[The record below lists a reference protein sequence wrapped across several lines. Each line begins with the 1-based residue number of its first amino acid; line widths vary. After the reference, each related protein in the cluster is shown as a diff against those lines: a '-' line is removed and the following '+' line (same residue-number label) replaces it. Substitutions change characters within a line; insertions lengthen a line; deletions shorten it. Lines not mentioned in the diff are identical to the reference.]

1 MKRKWIMLT
10 LTKSLFALMIGFLLS
25 TAFGLIAI
33 PLLKKIKAGQ
43 RINIY
48 VESHLRKS
56 GTPTMGGLIFIIPTI
71 ITAIILIAT
80 NKIEFSVNLLIVMF
94 VFISYSLIGFLDDFL
109 SIKRN
114 KNKGLTEIQKLI
126 LQFIVALIFY
136 ILYRKYTNASSVLE
150 ITLLNIKWNL
160 GWFYGVFILFLLV
173 GASNAVNLTDGLD
186 GLAGGLSAIAFL
198 AFGLISWG
206 SYWIEGYQ
214 DMGIFCFILVGS
226 IMGFLV
232 YNTNPAKV
240 FMGDTGSLTL
250 GATLATIAILT
261 NHELSLAVIG
271 GVFVIETLTVIIQI
285 TSVVLFKKKVFLM
298 TPIHHHFERLG
309 WRESDIV
316 KLFWIAGFLL
326 CLLALIYGVWL

>member
-1 MKRKWIMLT
+1 MLT
-10 LTKSLFALMIGFLLS
+10 LTKSLFALMIGFLIS
-25 TAFGLIAI
+25 TAFGLILI
-33 PLLKKIKAGQ
+33 PLLKKIKIGQ
-43 RINIY
+43 RINVY
-48 VESHLRKS
+48 VENHMSKS

-71 ITAIILIAT
+71 ITVIFLILT
-80 NKIEFSVNLLIVMF
+80 KRMEFSVNLLIVMF
-94 VFISYSLIGFLDDFL
+94 VFISYSLIGFLDDYL
-109 SIKRN
+109 SIKQN
-114 KNKGLTEIQKLI
+114 QNKGLTQIQKLI

-136 ILYRKYTNASSVLE
+136 ILYRKYTNATSVLE
-150 ITLLNIKWNL
+150 ITLLNIKWDL
-160 GWFYGVFILFLLV
+160 GWFYGVFILLLLV
-173 GASNAVNLTDGLD
+173 GSSNAVNLTDGLD

-198 AFGLISWG
+198 AFGLIAWG

-226 IMGFLV
+226 IMGFLI
-232 YNTNPAKV
+232 YNVHPAKV

-285 TSVVLFKKKVFLM
+285 TSVVFFKKKVFLM

-309 WRESDIV
+309 WAEGDIV
-316 KLFWIAGFLL
+316 KLFWIVGFVL

>member
-1 MKRKWIMLT
+1 MLT

-25 TAFGLIAI
+25 TAFGLVAI

-43 RINIY
+43 RINVY
-48 VESHLRKS
+48 VENHQRKS

-71 ITAIILIAT
+71 ITTIILLLT
-80 NKIEFSVNLLIVMF
+80 DKIEFSVNLLIVMF
-94 VFISYSLIGFLDDFL
+94 VFISYGLIGFLDDYL
-109 SIKRN
+109 SIKQN
-114 KNKGLTEIQKLI
+114 QNKGLSQTQKLL

-136 ILYRKYTNASSVLE
+136 VLYRKYTDANSVLE
-150 ITLLNIKWNL
+150 ITLLNIEWKL
-160 GWFYGVFILFLLV
+160 DWFYGVFILFLLV
-173 GASNAVNLTDGLD
+173 GSSNAVNLTDGLD
-186 GLAGGLSAIAFL
+186 GLAGGLSAISFL

-261 NHELSLAVIG
+261 NHELSLAIIG

-285 TSVVLFKKKVFLM
+285 TSVVLFKKKIFLM

-309 WRESDIV
+309 WREGDIV
-316 KLFWIAGFLL
+316 KLFWIIGFIL

>member
-1 MKRKWIMLT
+1 MLT
-10 LTKSLFALMIGFLLS
+10 LTKSLFALMIGFLLA
-25 TAFGLIAI
+25 TAFGLILI

-43 RINIY
+43 RINVY
-48 VESHLRKS
+48 VENHQRKS

-71 ITAIILIAT
+71 ITVVILILT
-80 NKIEFSVNLLIVMF
+80 NKIEFSVNLLIVLF
-94 VFISYSLIGFLDDFL
+94 VFISYSLIGFLDDYL
-109 SIKRN
+109 SIKQN
-114 KNKGLTEIQKLI
+114 QNKGLTQIQKLI

-136 ILYRKYTNASSVLE
+136 ILYRKYTNANSVLE
-150 ITLLNIKWNL
+150 ITILHIKWNL
-160 GWFYGVFILFLLV
+160 DLFYGVFILLLLV
-173 GASNAVNLTDGLD
+173 GSSNAVNLTDGLD

-214 DMGIFCFILVGS
+214 DMGIFCFVLVGS

-271 GVFVIETLTVIIQI
+271 GIFVIETLSVIIQI
-285 TSVVLFKKKVFLM
+285 TSVIFFKKKVFLM

-316 KLFWIAGFLL
+316 KMFWIAGFIL

>member
-1 MKRKWIMLT
+1 MLT

-25 TAFGLIAI
+25 TAFGLILI
-33 PLLKKIKAGQ
+33 PILKKIKAGQ
-43 RINIY
+43 RINVY
-48 VESHLRKS
+48 VEAHQRKS

-71 ITAIILIAT
+71 ITVIILIAT
-80 NKIEFSVNLLIVMF
+80 NKLNFSVNLLIVMF
-94 VFISYSLIGFLDDFL
+94 VFISYSLIGFLDDYL
-109 SIKRN
+109 SIKQNR
-114 KNKGLTEIQKLI
+114 NKGLTQIQKLF

-136 ILYRKYTNASSVLE
+136 ILYRKYTNATSVLE
-150 ITLLNIKWNL
+150 ITLLHIKWNL
-160 GWFYGVFILFLLV
+160 DWFYGVFILLLLV
-173 GASNAVNLTDGLD
+173 GSSNAVNLTDGLD

-198 AFGLISWG
+198 AFGLIAWG

-232 YNTNPAKV
+232 YNPNPAKV

-261 NHELSLAVIG
+261 NHEFSLAVIG
-271 GVFVIETLTVIIQI
+271 GIFVIETLSVIIQI
-285 TSVVLFKKKVFLM
+285 TSVVLLKKKVFLM

-316 KLFWIAGFLL
+316 KLFWIAGFIL

>member
-1 MKRKWIMLT
+1 MLT

-33 PLLKKIKAGQ
+33 PILKKIKAGQ
-43 RINIY
+43 RINVY
-48 VESHLRKS
+48 VEAHQRKS

-71 ITAIILIAT
+71 ITTIILLLT
-80 NKIEFSVNLLIVMF
+80 DKIEFSVNLLIVMF
-94 VFISYSLIGFLDDFL
+94 VFISYGLIGFLDDYL
-109 SIKRN
+109 SIKQN
-114 KNKGLTEIQKLI
+114 QNKGLSQIQKLL

-136 ILYRKYTNASSVLE
+136 ILYRKYTDANSVLE
-150 ITLLNIKWNL
+150 ITLLNIEWKL
-160 GWFYGVFILFLLV
+160 DWFYGVFILFLLV

-186 GLAGGLSAIAFL
+186 GLAGGLSAISFL
-198 AFGLISWG
+198 AFGLIAWG

-214 DMGIFCFILVGS
+214 DIGIFSFILVGS

-250 GATLATIAILT
+250 GATLATIAIIT
-261 NHELSLAVIG
+261 GHELSLAVIG
-271 GVFVIETLTVIIQI
+271 GVFVIETLTVIIQL
-285 TSVVLFKKKVFLM
+285 TSVILFKKKIFLM

-309 WRESDIV
+309 WREGDIV
-316 KLFWIAGFLL
+316 KLFWIIGFIL

>member
-1 MKRKWIMLT
+1 MLT

-25 TAFGLIAI
+25 TAFGLFAI

-48 VESHLRKS
+48 VENHQRKS
-56 GTPTMGGLIFIIPTI
+56 GTPTMGGIIFIIPTI
-71 ITAIILIAT
+71 ITTIFLLLT
-80 NKIEFSVNLLIVMF
+80 DKIEFSVNLLIVMF
-94 VFISYSLIGFLDDFL
+94 VFISYGLIGFLDDYL

-114 KNKGLTEIQKLI
+114 QNKGLSQLQKLL

-136 ILYRKYTNASSVLE
+136 ILYRKYTDANSILE
-150 ITLLNIKWNL
+150 ITALGIKWKL
-160 GWFYGVFILFLLV
+160 DWFYGVFILFLLV
-173 GASNAVNLTDGLD
+173 GSSNAVNLTDGLD
-186 GLAGGLSAIAFL
+186 GLAAGLSAIAFL
-198 AFGLISWG
+198 AFGLIAWG

-214 DMGIFCFILVGS
+214 DIGIFSFILVGS

-232 YNTNPAKV
+232 YNANPAKV

-250 GATLATIAILT
+250 GATLATIAIISG
-261 NHELSLAVIG
+261 HELSLAVIG
-271 GVFVIETLTVIIQI
+271 GVFVIETLTVIIQL
-285 TSVVLFKKKVFLM
+285 TSVILFKKKIFLM

-309 WRESDIV
+309 WREGDIV
-316 KLFWIAGFLL
+316 KLFWIVGFIL

>member
-1 MKRKWIMLT
+1 MLT
-10 LTKSLFALMIGFLLS
+10 LTKSLFALMIGFLMA
-25 TAFGLIAI
+25 TAFGLVAI

-48 VESHLRKS
+48 VENHQRKS

-71 ITAIILIAT
+71 ITTIILIAT

-94 VFISYSLIGFLDDFL
+94 VFISYSLIGFLDDYL
-109 SIKRN
+109 SIKQN
-114 KNKGLTEIQKLI
+114 QNKGLTQTQKLI

-136 ILYRKYTNASSVLE
+136 ILYRKYTNNSSILE

-160 GWFYGVFILFLLV
+160 GWFYGIFILLLLV
-173 GASNAVNLTDGLD
+173 GSSNAVNLTDGLD

-226 IMGFLV
+226 VMGFLV

-309 WRESDIV
+309 WKESDIV
-316 KLFWIAGFLL
+316 KLFWIIGFLL

>member
-1 MKRKWIMLT
+1 MLT
-10 LTKSLFALMIGFLLS
+10 LTKSLFALMIGFLLA

-48 VESHLRKS
+48 VENHKKKS
-56 GTPTMGGLIFIIPTI
+56 GTPTMGGIIFIFPTI
-71 ITAIILIAT
+71 ITTIILLLT

-94 VFISYSLIGFLDDFL
+94 VFLSYGLIGFLDDYI
-109 SIKRN
+109 SIKHN
-114 KNKGLTEIQKLI
+114 QNKGLSQFQKLF
-126 LQFIVALIFY
+126 LQFVVALIFY
-136 ILYRKYTNASSVLE
+136 ILYRKYTDANSVLE
-150 ITLLNIKWNL
+150 ITLLHIKWNL
-160 GWFYGVFILFLLV
+160 DWFYGIFILFLLV
-173 GASNAVNLTDGLD
+173 GSSNAVNLTDGLD
-186 GLAGGLSAIAFL
+186 GLAGGLSAISFL

-214 DMGIFCFILVGS
+214 DIAIFCFILVGS

-261 NHELSLAVIG
+261 AHEISLAVIG
-271 GVFVIETLTVIIQI
+271 GVFVIETLSVIIQI
-285 TSVVLFKKKVFLM
+285 TSVVLFKKKIFLM

-309 WRESDIV
+309 WREGDIV
-316 KLFWIAGFLL
+316 KLFWIIGFIL

>member
-1 MKRKWIMLT
+1 MLT

-25 TAFGLIAI
+25 TAFGLVAI

-43 RINIY
+43 RINVY
-48 VESHLRKS
+48 VEAHQKKS

-71 ITAIILIAT
+71 ITTIFLLLT
-80 NKIEFSVNLLIVMF
+80 DKIEFSVNLLIVLF
-94 VFISYSLIGFLDDFL
+94 VFISYGLIGFLDDYL
-109 SIKRN
+109 SIKQN
-114 KNKGLTEIQKLI
+114 QNKGLSQTQKLL

-136 ILYRKYTNASSVLE
+136 ILYRKYTDANSVLE
-150 ITLLNIKWNL
+150 ITLLNIEWKL
-160 GWFYGVFILFLLV
+160 DWFYGVFILFLLV
-173 GASNAVNLTDGLD
+173 GSSNAVNLTDGLD

-214 DMGIFCFILVGS
+214 DIGIFSFILVGS
-226 IMGFLV
+226 LMGFLV

-261 NHELSLAVIG
+261 NHEMSLAIIG

-285 TSVVLFKKKVFLM
+285 ASVVLFKKKIFLM

-309 WRESDIV
+309 WREGDIV
-316 KLFWIAGFLL
+316 KLFWIIGFIL

>member
-1 MKRKWIMLT
+1 MLT

-43 RINIY
+43 RINVY
-48 VESHLRKS
+48 VENHQRKT

-71 ITAIILIAT
+71 ITTIILLLT
-80 NKIEFSVNLLIVMF
+80 DKMEFSVNLLIVMF
-94 VFISYSLIGFLDDFL
+94 VFISYGLIGFLDDYL
-109 SIKRN
+109 SIKQN
-114 KNKGLTEIQKLI
+114 QNKGLSQLQKLL

-136 ILYRKYTNASSVLE
+136 VLYRKYTDANSILE
-150 ITLLNIKWNL
+150 ITLLNIEWKL
-160 GWFYGVFILFLLV
+160 DWFYGVFILFLLV
-173 GASNAVNLTDGLD
+173 GSSNAVNLTDGLD
-186 GLAGGLSAIAFL
+186 GLAGGLSAISFL

-214 DMGIFCFILVGS
+214 EIGIFSFILVGA

-261 NHELSLAVIG
+261 GHEISLAVIG
-271 GVFVIETLTVIIQI
+271 GVFVVETLTVIFQI
-285 TSVVLFKKKVFLM
+285 TSVVLFKKKIFLM

-309 WRESDIV
+309 WREGDIV
-316 KLFWIAGFLL
+316 KLFWIVGFIL

>member
-1 MKRKWIMLT
+1 MLT

-43 RINIY
+43 RINVY
-48 VESHLRKS
+48 VENHQKKS

-71 ITAIILIAT
+71 ITTIILLLT

-94 VFISYSLIGFLDDFL
+94 VFISYGLIGFLDDYI
-109 SIKRN
+109 SIKQ
-114 KNKGLTEIQKLI
+114 KQNKGLSQTQKLL

-136 ILYRKYTNASSVLE
+136 ILYRKYTDANSVLE
-150 ITLLNIKWNL
+150 ITLLNIEWKL
-160 GWFYGVFILFLLV
+160 DWFYGIFILFLLV
-173 GASNAVNLTDGLD
+173 GSSNAVNLTDGLD

-214 DMGIFCFILVGS
+214 DIGIFSFILVGS

-261 NHELSLAVIG
+261 NHEMSLAIIG

-285 TSVVLFKKKVFLM
+285 TSVVLFKKKIFLM

-309 WRESDIV
+309 WREGDIV
-316 KLFWIAGFLL
+316 KLFWIIGFILS
-326 CLLALIYGVWL
+326 LLALIYGVWL

>member
-1 MKRKWIMLT
+1 MLT

-25 TAFGLIAI
+25 TIFGLVAI

-48 VESHLRKS
+48 VEAHQRKS

-71 ITAIILIAT
+71 ITTIFLLLT
-80 NKIEFSVNLLIVMF
+80 DKIEFSVNLLIVMF
-94 VFISYSLIGFLDDFL
+94 VFISYGLIGFLDDYL

-114 KNKGLTEIQKLI
+114 QNKGLSQTQKLL
-126 LQFIVALIFY
+126 LQFVVALIFY
-136 ILYRKYTNASSVLE
+136 VLYRKYTDANSILE
-150 ITLLNIKWNL
+150 ITALNIEWKL
-160 GWFYGVFILFLLV
+160 DWFYGVFILFLLV
-173 GASNAVNLTDGLD
+173 GSSNAVNLTDGLD

-198 AFGLISWG
+198 AFGLIAWG

-214 DMGIFCFILVGS
+214 DIGIFSFILVGS

-232 YNTNPAKV
+232 YNSNPAKV

-261 NHELSLAVIG
+261 GHELSLALIG
-271 GVFVIETLTVIIQI
+271 GVFVIETLTVIIQL
-285 TSVVLFKKKVFLM
+285 TSVIFFKKKIFLM

-309 WRESDIV
+309 WKEGDIV
-316 KLFWIAGFLL
+316 KLFWIIGFILS
-326 CLLALIYGVWL
+326 LLALVYGVWL

>member
-1 MKRKWIMLT
+1 MLT

-25 TAFGLIAI
+25 TAFGLILI
-33 PLLKKIKAGQ
+33 PVLKKIKVGQ
-43 RINIY
+43 RINVY
-48 VESHLRKS
+48 VENHQRKS

-71 ITAIILIAT
+71 ITVIILIAT
-80 NKIEFSVNLLIVMF
+80 DKMEFSVNLLIVLF
-94 VFISYSLIGFLDDFL
+94 VFLSYSLIGFLDDYI
-109 SIKRN
+109 SIKKN
-114 KNKGLTEIQKLI
+114 QNKGLTQIQKLI

-136 ILYRKYTNASSVLE
+136 ILYRKYTDANSVLE

-160 GWFYGVFILFLLV
+160 DWFYGVFILLLLV
-173 GASNAVNLTDGLD
+173 GSSNAVNLTDGLD
-186 GLAGGLSAIAFL
+186 GLAGGLSAISFL

-271 GVFVIETLTVIIQI
+271 GIFVIETLTVIIQI

-309 WRESDIV
+309 WKESDIV
-316 KLFWIAGFLL
+316 KLFWIAGFIL

>member
-1 MKRKWIMLT
+1 MLT

-25 TAFGLIAI
+25 TVFGLVAI

-43 RINIY
+43 RINVY
-48 VESHLRKS
+48 VENHQRKS
-56 GTPTMGGLIFIIPTI
+56 GTPTMGGIIFIIPTI
-71 ITAIILIAT
+71 ITTIILLLT
-80 NKIEFSVNLLIVMF
+80 DKIEFSVNLLIVLF
-94 VFISYSLIGFLDDFL
+94 VFISYSLIGFLDDYL
-109 SIKRN
+109 SIKQN
-114 KNKGLTEIQKLI
+114 QNKGLSQLQKLF

-136 ILYRKYTNASSVLE
+136 ILYRQYTDANSVLE
-150 ITLLNIKWNL
+150 ITLLKIKWNL
-160 GWFYGVFILFLLV
+160 DWFYGIFILLLLV
-173 GASNAVNLTDGLD
+173 GSSNAVNLTDGLD
-186 GLAGGLSAIAFL
+186 GLAGGLSAIGFL
-198 AFGLISWG
+198 AFGLIAWG

-214 DMGIFCFILVGS
+214 DIGIFSFVLVGS
-226 IMGFLV
+226 ILGFLL

-261 NHELSLAVIG
+261 GHEFSLAVIG

-285 TSVVLFKKKVFLM
+285 VSVVVFKKKVFLM

-316 KLFWIAGFLL
+316 KLFWFVGLILS
-326 CLLALIYGVWL
+326 LLALIYGVWL

>member
-1 MKRKWIMLT
+1 MLT

-33 PLLKKIKAGQ
+33 PLLRKIKAGQ
-43 RINIY
+43 RINVY
-48 VESHLRKS
+48 VENHQRKS

-71 ITAIILIAT
+71 ITTIILLLT
-80 NKIEFSVNLLIVMF
+80 DKIEFSVNLLIVMF
-94 VFISYSLIGFLDDFL
+94 VFISYGLIGFLDDYL
-109 SIKRN
+109 SIKQN
-114 KNKGLTEIQKLI
+114 QNKGLSQTQKLL

-136 ILYRKYTNASSVLE
+136 ILYRKYTDANSVLE
-150 ITLLNIKWNL
+150 ITLLNIEWKL
-160 GWFYGVFILFLLV
+160 DWFYGIFILFLLV
-173 GASNAVNLTDGLD
+173 GSSNAVNLTDGLD

-214 DMGIFCFILVGS
+214 DIGIFSFILVGS

-261 NHELSLAVIG
+261 NHEMSLAIIG

-285 TSVVLFKKKVFLM
+285 ASVILFKKKIFLM

-309 WRESDIV
+309 WREGDIV
-316 KLFWIAGFLL
+316 KLFWIVGFIL
-326 CLLALIYGVWL
+326 CLLALVYVVWL